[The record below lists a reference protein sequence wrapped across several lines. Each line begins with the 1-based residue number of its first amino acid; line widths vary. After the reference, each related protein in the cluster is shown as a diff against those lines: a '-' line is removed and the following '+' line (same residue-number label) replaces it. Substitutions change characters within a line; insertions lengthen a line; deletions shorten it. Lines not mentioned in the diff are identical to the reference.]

1 MKVIGAGFGRT
12 GTLSLKI
19 ALEVLG
25 FGKCYHMK
33 SVIKRPRHIRAWLN
47 AGRGKPID
55 WDFLF
60 KHFNATVDFPASL
73 FYDELKNKYPDA
85 KVILTIRDPDTWYKS
100 TERTIYKVPSI
111 VPPWFKRIIPPME
124 QFIIMNE
131 LLIWHG
137 LFKNKFSDRK
147 FAIRIFN
154 EHIKNVRRHIP
165 KEDLLIFNVKD
176 GWRPLCDF
184 LGVPIP
190 KNIPFP
196 HVNTGDNMIKTLN
209 IVKLI
214 PYLTIILVTITLLYY
229 LYLLN
234 K

>member
-33 SVIKRPRHIRAWLN
+33 SVIKRPKHIRAWLD
-47 AGRGKPID
+47 AGRGKLID
-55 WDFLF
+55 WDFIF

-111 VPPWFKRIIPPME
+111 VPHWFKQIMPPMG
-124 QFIIMNE
+124 QFIKMNE
-131 LLIWHG
+131 LLIWH
-137 LFKNKFSDRK
+137 
-147 FAIRIFN
+147 
-154 EHIKNVRRHIP
+154 
-165 KEDLLIFNVKD
+165 
-176 GWRPLCDF
+176 
-184 LGVPIP
+184 
-190 KNIPFP
+190 
-196 HVNTGDNMIKTLN
+196 
-209 IVKLI
+209 
-214 PYLTIILVTITLLYY
+214 
-229 LYLLN
+229 
-234 K
+234 

>member
-1 MKVIGAGFGRT
+1 M
-12 GTLSLKI
+12 
-19 ALEVLG
+19 
-25 FGKCYHMK
+25 
-33 SVIKRPRHIRAWLN
+33 
-47 AGRGKPID
+47 
-55 WDFLF
+55 
-60 KHFNATVDFPASL
+60 
-73 FYDELKNKYPDA
+73 
-85 KVILTIRDPDTWYKS
+85 
-100 TERTIYKVPSI
+100 
-111 VPPWFKRIIPPME
+111 
-124 QFIIMNE
+124 
-131 LLIWHG
+131 
-137 LFKNKFSDRK
+137 
-147 FAIRIFN
+147 
-154 EHIKNVRRHIP
+154 P

-234 K
+234 KWIPTQNNKPRLAGTII

>member
-33 SVIKRPRHIRAWLN
+33 SVIKRPKHIRTWLD

-73 FYDELKNKYPDA
+73 FYDELKHKYPDA

-100 TERTIYKVPSI
+100 TKRTIYTVPSI
-111 VPPWFKRIIPPME
+111 VPQWFKRIIPPME
-124 QFIIMNE
+124 QFIKMNE
-131 LLIWHG
+131 LLIWNG

-154 EHIKNVRRHIP
+154 EHIQNVRRHTP

-176 GWRPLCDF
+176 GWQPLCDF

-190 KNIPFP
+190 KTIPFP
-196 HVNTGDNMIKTLN
+196 HVNTSDNMIKSLN
-209 IVKLI
+209 AVKLI
-214 PYLTIILVTITLLYY
+214 PYLTIILVTITFIILFISS
-229 LYLLN
+229 

>member
-73 FYDELKNKYPDA
+73 FYDELKK
-85 KVILTIRDPDTWYKS
+85 
-100 TERTIYKVPSI
+100 
-111 VPPWFKRIIPPME
+111 
-124 QFIIMNE
+124 
-131 LLIWHG
+131 
-137 LFKNKFSDRK
+137 
-147 FAIRIFN
+147 
-154 EHIKNVRRHIP
+154 
-165 KEDLLIFNVKD
+165 
-176 GWRPLCDF
+176 
-184 LGVPIP
+184 
-190 KNIPFP
+190 
-196 HVNTGDNMIKTLN
+196 
-209 IVKLI
+209 
-214 PYLTIILVTITLLYY
+214 
-229 LYLLN
+229 
-234 K
+234 